1 MILTD
6 TGPLVALFDPGDA
19 DHRRCVVFTI
29 DRGDFATD
37 RIKQGR
43 RHLA

>member
-1 MILTD
+1 MVLTD
-6 TGPLVALFDPGDA
+6 TWPLLALFDPGDG
-19 DHRRCVVFTI
+19 DQQRCVVFTI